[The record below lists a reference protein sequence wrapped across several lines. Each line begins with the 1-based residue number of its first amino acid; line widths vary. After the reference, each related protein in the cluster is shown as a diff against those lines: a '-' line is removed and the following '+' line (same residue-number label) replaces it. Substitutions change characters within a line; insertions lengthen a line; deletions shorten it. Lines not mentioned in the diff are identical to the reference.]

1 MPRASRLLELMQIL
15 RRRRAPVSGQELS
28 KALGISIRTLYRD
41 IALLQEQGAE
51 IQGEPGLGYVLRPG
65 FTLPPMMFS
74 VDEIEAVVLGAR
86 WVATRGDPRLRAAAE
101 DVVAKIRAVLPT
113 AMRDQVDDVM
123 LTVPVMEA
131 PATVDLSVIRE
142 AIRTE
147 CKVTLTYRDEAGA
160 GTRRTVWPFLIGFFD
175 RVMVLAAWCELRAD
189 FRAFRIDRIA
199 SVEPSDARYPGR
211 RNTLVEEWRR
221 RQKKSTTARN

>member
-15 RRRRAPVSGQELS
+15 RRRRTPVSGQELS

-74 VDEIEAVVLGAR
+74 VEEIEAVVLGAR
-86 WVATRGDPRLRAAAE
+86 WVAARGDSRLRTAAE

-123 LTVPVMEA
+123 LTVPVLEA

-142 AIRTE
+142 AIRAE
-147 CKVTLTYRDEAGA
+147 RKVTLTYRNEAGA
-160 GTRRTVWPFLIGFFD
+160 ATRRTVWPLVIGFFD
-175 RVMVLAAWCELRAD
+175 RVMVLAAWCELRED
-189 FRAFRIDRIA
+189 FRAFRVDRIA
-199 SVEPSDARYPGR
+199 SAEPSDARYPGR
-211 RNTLVEEWRR
+211 RHTLVEEWRK
-221 RQKKSTTARN
+221 RQKKPATARN